1 MVERRYI
8 SVRDCAIYLS
18 QHEVTIRRKIDR
30 GEIPASKIG
39 RSVRVDLKALDEML
53 EKQRI
58 GVDDGCDR

>member
-1 MVERRYI
+1 MIERRWI
-8 SVRDCAIYLS
+8 TVKEASNYLS
-18 QHEVTIRRKIDR
+18 QHPVTIRRKIDR

-58 GVDDGCDR
+58 GADDAG